1 MFTCKRV
8 RTGPGRLLPRLLLM
22 SDYAVK
28 NLLEIDD
35 SFGGGG
41 DIEARFS
48 RKYIDSEELGVSL
61 FRYAPGKVATDG
73 HHHREQEEAYV
84 VVSGSGRIKLDDEVV
99 GLKVF
104 DVVRVAP
111 HVVRAFEAGPEGLEI
126 LAVGGRKPEEGD
138 GVRDPGRWPAQ

>member
-1 MFTCKRV
+1 
-8 RTGPGRLLPRLLLM
+8 M

-35 SFGGGG
+35 LFEGP

-48 RKYIDSEELGVSL
+48 RKYLDSEELGVSL
-61 FRYAPGKVATDG
+61 FRYPPNKVATDG
-73 HHHREQEEAYV
+73 HHHKEQEEAYV
-84 VVSGSGRIKLDDEVV
+84 VVGGSGRIKLDDDVV
-99 GLKVF
+99 ELKQF

-111 HVVRAFEAGPEGLEI
+111 QVVRAFEAGPQGLEI
-126 LAVGGRKPEEGD
+126 IAVGGHKPEDGD

>member
-1 MFTCKRV
+1 
-8 RTGPGRLLPRLLLM
+8 M

-61 FRYAPGKVATDG
+61 FRYAAGKVATDG
-73 HHHREQEEAYV
+73 HHHREQEEAYRRPLRASAH
-84 VVSGSGRIKLDDEVV
+84 VSG
-99 GLKVF
+99 
-104 DVVRVAP
+104 
-111 HVVRAFEAGPEGLEI
+111 
-126 LAVGGRKPEEGD
+126 GGGF
-138 GVRDPGRWPAQ
+138 G

>member
-1 MFTCKRV
+1 
-8 RTGPGRLLPRLLLM
+8 M

-35 SFGGGG
+35 LFEG
-41 DIEARFS
+41 DEVEARFS
-48 RKYIDSEELGVSL
+48 RKYLDSEELGVSL

-73 HHHREQEEAYV
+73 HHHKEQEEAYV
-84 VVSGSGRIKLDDEVV
+84 VVGGSGRIRLDDEVV
-99 GLKVF
+99 ELKRF
-104 DVVRVAP
+104 DVVRVSP

-126 LAVGGRKPEEGD
+126 IAVGGRKPEGGD